1 MENELYYNFKR
12 SLEQKYNA
20 VCFDIDGALTEKKS
34 KSIDKRA
41 ITMIIELLK
50 KKVPILFIT
59 ERDENE
65 FKNLK
70 KEVFSEFEKCSDITD
85 SDIKRIY
92 LLVNNGNG
100 IKLYFSKSMSYSDFL
115 SHSVYLNTNEEL
127 EKLKNEKNPV
137 IQISTIAKDVAMKK
151 MEKIIGIP
159 QHSILRIAG
168 SGDVFLKDYLMLNC
182 KQGNSVDKISGMSD
196 KCFPIFDD
204 NKNILKGVDA
214 TLELIKKANILPAV
228 CLEKVDKLNYRFNF
242 ALAEKNIVSGRK
254 KLLNKYNDL
263 ININFCENDGMD
275 SLFDKESGSIII
287 PMYEWELI
295 VSNPLKDFWTAR
307 DNGNFKYVIRDN
319 NNYLLRGSSTYYY
332 FISNRISKNG
342 KDFTSKNDVLNWYN
356 NYIQFLDDAF
366 DAVFGTSDIN
376 SIINKKLLL
385 GILDNCRNILL
396 IILNHRLVSDY
407 KKSSVL
413 LDITSKNNR
422 NINNIYNAL
431 FDIDETM
438 KNMCFKNNYFVD
450 KYIICE
456 LINKSQIILMNEF
469 LNEKKFEDNEDYSKE
484 YRTYREIDNFAEN
497 YIAVSLYIEKSNRKN
512 SINVCGLSYGGIELP
527 ILAKIIERDK
537 IESALLLKF
546 SKETSG
552 YSNKQLIDLKEF
564 NINNYGGLLNSNL
577 FQNSKVD
584 IFDDNV
590 LTGKTL
596 QLAINSLYDCNINVN
611 NICIVRY
618 PGINRIEQ
626 MFLNGTS
633 AINFNLFFNYIY
645 GLCFSSP
652 YSWKDNEWKENDGK
666 INYTDSLGTFDLNRK
681 KIIECL
687 IKNHDYKEESEVGQ
701 YKRRILK

>member
-1 MENELYYNFKR
+1 MSIMER

-70 KEVFSEFEKCSDITD
+70 KEVFREFEKCSDITD

-92 LLVNNGNG
+92 LLVNNG

-159 QHSILRIAG
+159 QHSILLIAG

-196 KCFPIFDD
+196 KCFPVFDD
-204 NKNILKGVDA
+204 NKNILKGVDT

-254 KLLNKYNDL
+254 KILNKYNDL

-307 DNGNFKYVIRDN
+307 DNENFKYVIRDN

-469 LNEKKFEDNEDYSKE
+469 LNEKK
-484 YRTYREIDNFAEN
+484 I
-497 YIAVSLYIEKSNRKN
+497 
-512 SINVCGLSYGGIELP
+512 
-527 ILAKIIERDK
+527 
-537 IESALLLKF
+537 
-546 SKETSG
+546 
-552 YSNKQLIDLKEF
+552 
-564 NINNYGGLLNSNL
+564 
-577 FQNSKVD
+577 
-584 IFDDNV
+584 
-590 LTGKTL
+590 
-596 QLAINSLYDCNINVN
+596 
-611 NICIVRY
+611 
-618 PGINRIEQ
+618 
-626 MFLNGTS
+626 
-633 AINFNLFFNYIY
+633 
-645 GLCFSSP
+645 
-652 YSWKDNEWKENDGK
+652 
-666 INYTDSLGTFDLNRK
+666 
-681 KIIECL
+681 
-687 IKNHDYKEESEVGQ
+687 
-701 YKRRILK
+701 

>member
-92 LLVNNGNG
+92 LLVNNG

-159 QHSILRIAG
+159 QHSILLIAG

-196 KCFPIFDD
+196 KCFPVFDD

-366 DAVFGTSDIN
+366 DAVFGISDIN

-652 YSWKDNEWKENDGK
+652 YSWKDNEWKDNDGK